1 MGVKV
6 NKVSLK
12 DLHNRQKSIEELTQ
26 ENEELRQK
34 VTAAETQLTDTQ
46 LALCEVYELIL
57 GKTWQRAMPI

>member
-12 DLHNRQKSIEELTQ
+12 DLHNRQKSIKELTQ

-57 GKTWQRAMPI
+57 GGV

>member
-6 NKVSLK
+6 NKASLK

-57 GKTWQRAMPI
+57 GGV

>member
-1 MGVKV
+1 MGVKG

-57 GKTWQRAMPI
+57 GGV

>member
-12 DLHNRQKSIEELTQ
+12 DLHNWQKSIEELTQ

-57 GKTWQRAMPI
+57 GGV

>member
-34 VTAAETQLTDTQ
+34 VTAAETKLTDTQ

-57 GKTWQRAMPI
+57 GGV

>member
-34 VTAAETQLTDTQ
+34 VTAAETQLTYTQ

-57 GKTWQRAMPI
+57 GGV

>member
-1 MGVKV
+1 MAVKV
-6 NKVSLK
+6 NKASLK

-57 GKTWQRAMPI
+57 GGV

>member
-46 LALCEVYELIL
+46 LAFCEVYELIL
-57 GKTWQRAMPI
+57 GGV

>member
-12 DLHNRQKSIEELTQ
+12 DLHNRQKSIEGLTQ

-57 GKTWQRAMPI
+57 GGV

>member
-6 NKVSLK
+6 DKVSLK

-34 VTAAETQLTDTQ
+34 VTAAETQLNDTQ

-57 GKTWQRAMPI
+57 GGV

>member
-6 NKVSLK
+6 DKVSLK

-34 VTAAETQLTDTQ
+34 VTAAETQLNDTQ
-46 LALCEVYELIL
+46 LALCEVYELTL
-57 GKTWQRAMPI
+57 GGV

>member
-1 MGVKV
+1 MGMKV

-57 GKTWQRAMPI
+57 GGV

>member
-12 DLHNRQKSIEELTQ
+12 DLHNGQKSIEELTQ

-57 GKTWQRAMPI
+57 GGV

>member
-1 MGVKV
+1 MAVKV

-34 VTAAETQLTDTQ
+34 VTAAETQLTGTQ

-57 GKTWQRAMPI
+57 GGV

>member
-1 MGVKV
+1 MAVKV

-12 DLHNRQKSIEELTQ
+12 DLHNRQKSIEELIQ

-57 GKTWQRAMPI
+57 GGV

>member
-12 DLHNRQKSIEELTQ
+12 DMHNRQKSIEELTQ

-57 GKTWQRAMPI
+57 GGV

>member
-12 DLHNRQKSIEELTQ
+12 DLHNRQKSIEEMTQ

-57 GKTWQRAMPI
+57 GGV

>member
-12 DLHNRQKSIEELTQ
+12 DLYNRQKSIEELTQ

-57 GKTWQRAMPI
+57 GGV

>member
-26 ENEELRQK
+26 ENEELQQK

-57 GKTWQRAMPI
+57 GGV

>member
-34 VTAAETQLTDTQ
+34 VTAAETQLTDIQ

-57 GKTWQRAMPI
+57 GGV

>member
-1 MGVKV
+1 M
-6 NKVSLK
+6 SLK

-57 GKTWQRAMPI
+57 GGV

>member
-6 NKVSLK
+6 TKVSLK
-12 DLHNRQKSIEELTQ
+12 ELHNRQKSIEELTQ

-34 VTAAETQLTDTQ
+34 VSATENQLNDTQ

-57 GKTWQRAMPI
+57 GGV

>member
-34 VTAAETQLTDTQ
+34 VTAAEIQLTDTQ

-57 GKTWQRAMPI
+57 GGV

>member
-12 DLHNRQKSIEELTQ
+12 DLHNRQKSIEDLTQ

-57 GKTWQRAMPI
+57 GGV

>member
-6 NKVSLK
+6 NKGSLK

-57 GKTWQRAMPI
+57 GGV

>member
-6 NKVSLK
+6 DKVSLK
-12 DLHNRQKSIEELTQ
+12 DLHNRQKSIEGLTQ

-34 VTAAETQLTDTQ
+34 VTAAETQLNDTQ

-57 GKTWQRAMPI
+57 GGV

>member
-12 DLHNRQKSIEELTQ
+12 DLPNRQKSIEELTQ

-57 GKTWQRAMPI
+57 GGV

>member
-46 LALCEVYELIL
+46 LAICEVYELIL
-57 GKTWQRAMPI
+57 GGV

>member
-12 DLHNRQKSIEELTQ
+12 DLHNRQKSIEELAQ

-57 GKTWQRAMPI
+57 GGV

>member
-34 VTAAETQLTDTQ
+34 VAAAETQLTDTQ

-57 GKTWQRAMPI
+57 GGV

>member
-34 VTAAETQLTDTQ
+34 VTAAETQLTDAQ

-57 GKTWQRAMPI
+57 GGV

>member
-6 NKVSLK
+6 NKVRLK

-57 GKTWQRAMPI
+57 GGV